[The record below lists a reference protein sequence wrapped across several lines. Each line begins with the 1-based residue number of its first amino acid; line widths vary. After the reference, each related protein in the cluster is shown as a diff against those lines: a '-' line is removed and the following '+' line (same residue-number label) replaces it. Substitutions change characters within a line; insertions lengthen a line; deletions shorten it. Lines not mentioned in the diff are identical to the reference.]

1 MWARLTMMYGL
12 SKTPNF
18 SSVVLITV
26 DGRNISGAPI
36 LTPLIIC
43 SSLPSWLEWKTL
55 ISTLPVSAALA
66 RLAYSSVVMAKREP
80 GKPTWPS
87 LSVIVCAVDS
97 RIHGPTKV
105 RIRTPKNIRFIC
117 FSPFRAFSH
126 KTGELTSD
134 KGIIRTSSGLTK
146 RASPVFRSRL
156 VKNVF
161 SPASVKYTATAEAS
175 HRARN
180 LRGSA
185 AVFFDPIDHFFD
197 KLGGKHA
204 VAAHG

>member
-36 LTPLIIC
+36 LIPLIIC

-66 RLAYSSVVMAKREP
+66 LLAYSSVVMAKREP

-87 LSVIVCAVDS
+87 LSVMVCAIDS

-117 FSPFRAFSH
+117 FSPFRFFSH

-134 KGIIRTSSGLTK
+134 EGMIRTSSGLTK
-146 RASPVFRSRL
+146 WASPVFRSCL
-156 VKNVF
+156 FKNAF
-161 SPASVKYTATAEAS
+161 SPAGVEHATAAEAR
-175 HRARN
+175 HRPGN
-180 LRGSA
+180 LCGSA

-204 VAAHG
+204 VAAHS